1 VNATEARHAL
11 DERVQ
16 TDMAVALERACASLP
31 PDLDT
36 YTTRKFIAQRLIALA
51 DSGECRLTELTSAA
65 RCALAELKAR

>member
-1 VNATEARHAL
+1 VNANEALHAL

-36 YTTRKFIAQRLIALA
+36 YTTRKFIAERLITLA
-51 DSGECRLTELTSAA
+51 EGGECRLNELTSAA
-65 RCALAELKAR
+65 RCALAELKAH